1 MILGKHNW
9 TNPSVLALTQE
20 QDDPVAVIIEK
31 VRAVILDAV
40 EDGCQALR
48 LIRFT

>member
-1 MILGKHNW
+1 M
-9 TNPSVLALTQE
+9 
-20 QDDPVAVIIEK
+20 AVIIEK